1 MLVKSHA
8 FGDSILIIAE
18 TPRLRIRHLVADDA
32 AFTCRLLNEP
42 SFIANIADRGVRT
55 EQDAVHYL
63 VDGPVRS
70 YKEHGYGLF
79 LVESSTDAIA
89 LGFCGLLFR
98 EHLQETD
105 IGFAF
110 LPEFWG
116 QGFAFEAASAV
127 MHFGYGQLN
136 LPRIVGL
143 VSAGNIAS
151 IKVLTRLGLQ
161 FEKMV
166 AMLPSNE
173 SVQLYA

>member
-1 MLVKSHA
+1 MGGLA
-8 FGDSILIIAE
+8 LIIAE

-32 AFTCRLLNEP
+32 HFTCRLLNEP
-42 SFIANIADRGVRT
+42 SFIENIADRGVRT
-55 EQDAVHYL
+55 PQDAMHYL
-63 VDGPVRS
+63 AEGPIKS
-70 YKEHGYGLF
+70 YRQYGYGLF
-79 LVESSTDAIA
+79 LVESSVDALA

-127 MHFGYGQLN
+127 MHFGYRQLE

-143 VSAGNIAS
+143 VSAGNMAS

-161 FEKMV
+161 FEKVV
-166 AMLPSNE
+166 ALLPSNE